1 MKKNVLVIAGLA
13 LVSTSAFAS
22 KARIESFGNN
32 AKLYIKDQRNI
43 FRNAATVN
51 SNTNMIVTEWGKSQ
65 SSDFDKDVAG
75 STPRAE
81 GGFFRQAGSLNYG
94 LYLGNN
100 ATDDRTVPSTTDA
113 GYLTQDNALDL
124 FIGGDAGL
132 QWGARVHYANSKNE
146 MGAGQEMKNNAMG
159 VGAGIVMGQ
168 LEVYTNVTIADKS
181 EGTAELDANGN
192 YTNFAAGEF
201 KKKPS
206 FDVGASYDLN
216 GTIVF
221 AEVSMNK
228 AEEGTVTHKDNS
240 YLLGAGRVMELTPT
254 ARVFGNVAFEY
265 SKKDIAGTDTKGMT
279 LPVAFGFEAD
289 ATSWLTLRGSV
300 GQNVVLNN
308 TKSTTAGVET
318 KSTNANT
325 TNVTAGASLTF
336 GKLALDGYVGT
347 QATGKLDAD
356 NLFSRVGVT
365 YNF

>member
-32 AKLYIKDQRNI
+32 ANLYIKDQRNI

-51 SNTNMIVTEWGKSQ
+51 SNTNMIVTEWGTSQ
-65 SSDFDKDVAG
+65 STDTAAA
-75 STPRAE
+75 PRAE

-100 ATDDRTVPSTTDA
+100 ETDDRTVATSTSA
-113 GYLTQDNALDL
+113 GYLAQDNALDL

-132 QWGARVHYANSKNE
+132 QWGARLHYANSKSE
-146 MGAGQEMKNNAMG
+146 FAAGQEMKNNALG
-159 VGAGIVMGQ
+159 LGAGVTMGQ

-181 EGTAELDANGN
+181 EGNAQTDG
-192 YTNFAAGEF
+192 TGFAAGEY
-201 KKKPS
+201 KAKPS
-206 FDVGASYDLN
+206 FTVGAGYDLN
-216 GTIVF
+216 GTTIF
-221 AEVSMNK
+221 AEVEMNK
-228 AEEGTVTHKDNS
+228 AEEGTVTHKENT

-265 SKKDIAGTDTKGMT
+265 GKTEGTQEVKAMM

-300 GQNVVLNN
+300 GQNVALNDVKVDGKKTVN
-308 TKSTTAGVET
+308 SSTL
-318 KSTNANT
+318 
-325 TNVTAGASLTF
+325 VTAGASLTF
-336 GKLALDGYVGT
+336 GKLALDGYLGT
-347 QATGKLDAD
+347 QATGKVDGD
-356 NLFSRVGVT
+356 NMFSRVGVT

>member
-32 AKLYIKDQRNI
+32 ANLYIKDQRNI

-65 SSDFDKDVAG
+65 STDS
-75 STPRAE
+75 STAPRAE

-100 ATDDRTVPSTTDA
+100 DGADRAVPATATA
-113 GYLTQDNALDL
+113 GFLNQDNALDL

-132 QWGARVHYANSKNE
+132 QWGARLHYANSKNE
-146 MGAGQEMKNNAMG
+146 IAAGQDMKNNAMG

-181 EGTAELDANGN
+181 EGMINTAA
-192 YTNFAAGEF
+192 TPAFSAGEY
-201 KKKPS
+201 KTKPS
-206 FDVGASYDLN
+206 FTVGAGYDLN
-216 GTIVF
+216 GTTIF
-221 AEVSMNK
+221 AEATMNK
-228 AEEGTVTHKDNS
+228 ADVTVAGTKTTEKENK

-265 SKKDIAGTDTKGMT
+265 SKEEDGTTTKSMT

-300 GQNVVLNN
+300 GQNVALNDVK
-308 TKSTTAGVET
+308 TDGKKSTE
-318 KSTNANT
+318 ANT

-347 QATGKLDAD
+347 QATGKLDA
-356 NLFSRVGVT
+356 NNMFSRVGVT

>member
-32 AKLYIKDQRNI
+32 ANLYIKDQRNI

-51 SNTNMIVTEWGKSQ
+51 SNTNMIVTEWGTSKS
-65 SSDFDKDVAG
+65 KDPTG
-75 STPRAE
+75 NPRAE

-100 ATDDRTVPSTTDA
+100 ATDDRAVVGSTA
-113 GYLTQDNALDL
+113 GYLVQDNALDL
-124 FIGGDAGL
+124 FVGGDAGL
-132 QWGARVHYANSKNE
+132 QWGARLHYANSKNE
-146 MGAGQEMKNNAMG
+146 LTTGQELKNNAMG

-181 EGTAELDANGN
+181 EGKATTGGAF
-192 YTNFAAGEF
+192 TAGEY
-201 KKKPS
+201 KTKPS
-206 FDVGASYDLN
+206 FTVGAGYDLN
-216 GTIVF
+216 GTTIF
-221 AEVSMNK
+221 AEVEMNK
-228 AEEGTVTHKDNS
+228 AEEGTTTHKDNS
-240 YLLGAGRVMELTPT
+240 YILGAGRVMELTPT

-265 SKKDIAGTDTKGMT
+265 SKTEGTAERKEMI

-300 GQNVVLNN
+300 GQNVALNDV
-308 TKSTTAGVET
+308 KVAGKKTTN
-318 KSTNANT
+318 SS

-336 GKLALDGYVGT
+336 GKLALDGYLGAQGT
-347 QATGKLDAD
+347 GSLNAND
-356 NLFSRVGVT
+356 LFSRVGVT